1 MTIVLDV
8 SFDHQPQCSGSSNND
23 SQRSA
28 IKEVGNKKGKD
39 KQRNNGNSSKAAL
52 KVAKVKTKVSHAGT
66 FYAYVRVNY
75 DVWLN
80 VMLLID
86 FRIDFPH
93 IKNARESRMNKIDVY
108 CKFPLLMWFF

>member
-8 SFDHQPQCSGSSNND
+8 SFDHQPQCSGSSSNNND

-66 FYAYVRVNY
+66 FYAY
-75 DVWLN
+75 
-80 VMLLID
+80 
-86 FRIDFPH
+86 
-93 IKNARESRMNKIDVY
+93 AR
-108 CKFPLLMWFF
+108 